1 MESRG
6 LRSECV
12 QLECDWFWFCGDL
25 AVSRQSR
32 FGHEFGDLGG
42 AMGMADSYVCEDACF
57 IEDERAAMLF
67 AAL

>member
-1 MESRG
+1 MR
-6 LRSECV
+6 
-12 QLECDWFWFCGDL
+12 WFWFCSDL

-42 AMGMADSYVCEDACF
+42 AMGMADSYVCEDARF

-67 AAL
+67 AAS